1 MNNNVF
7 SKYILAAF
15 IIAAILLIS
24 IQISSRNNIGE
35 LISYNEQLLHEL
47 NASDKLRQVE
57 RDIISAESRIR
68 GAVATNDSSFLS
80 ETDRQI
86 GEAKSYLGELQKEMG
101 NDHREAEYIN
111 TLYNLAEQKQQ
122 LKNEVL
128 DSFHDKGFFSPTL
141 LRNIALAR
149 RDSNAVNRATRKIT
163 DARKEMM
170 QQLSISIR
178 INAERADRMGLILTI
193 LALLGGIISC
203 WFIVSRAK
211 HQQVLIQSLN
221 ESEKK
226 VRETA
231 RVKENFMAN
240 MSHEIRTPLNAI
252 LGFTNLVKARNLNPE
267 MNVLVNSIEKAGEN
281 LLVIVND
288 ILDISKIEAGMMRIE
303 TTPFS
308 VRGLVH
314 SIETLFRERVR
325 EKGLA
330 LNTSV
335 DDSVPDTLSGDATRL
350 TQILVNLLS
359 NATKFTEKGNIDL
372 HVSNA
377 GIQNNQI
384 SLSFSIAD
392 TGIGIEKEKI
402 SGIFDRF
409 QQAEDSITRKYG
421 GTGLGL
427 SIVKDLISLQQGTIS
442 VESEANKGTIFHFM
456 IPYHISTEQ
465 FTFKK
470 PELEQFVNHAGA
482 TGINILIV
490 EDNELNQSLLHH
502 LLTGWGLS
510 FEIVSNGKQAVDVLR
525 HKKYSLILMDIQMP
539 EMDGYT
545 ATKQIRQTLKLDTP
559 IIAMTAHALAGEREK
574 CLSHG
579 MNEYISKPL
588 REQELFRLI
597 EKFES
602 PVTDQQTTVAATQKG
617 ENPLT
622 ENKTVVQGNTDR
634 YQFINLHYIREISS
648 GNKDYEKTVTQLFLE
663 GMPEDLQSLNEA
675 LAARDYTQLARLAHD
690 LKTSTSIMGL
700 SEKLSPYLES
710 LEYKEQD
717 EVSAQKN
724 VETIRMMI
732 SNAMQEAAH
741 FYSTF

>member
-1 MNNNVF
+1 MNNNTF

-15 IIAAILLIS
+15 IIAAVLLIS
-24 IQISSRNNIGE
+24 IQVSSRNNIRE
-35 LISYNEQLLHEL
+35 LISYNEQLLREL

-68 GAVATNDSSFLS
+68 GAVATNDSTFLS

-86 GEAKSYLGELQKEMG
+86 AEAKSYLGELQKEMG
-101 NDHREAEYIN
+101 NDHKEAEYIS
-111 TLYNLAEQKQQ
+111 TLYNLADQKQR

-141 LRNIALAR
+141 LRNITLAR

-170 QQLSISIR
+170 RQLSVSIQV
-178 INAERADRMGLILTI
+178 NAERADRMGLILTI

-203 WFIVSRAK
+203 WFILNRAK

-221 ESEKK
+221 DSEKK

-231 RVKENFMAN
+231 KVKENFMAN

-252 LGFTNLVKARNLNPE
+252 LGFTNLLKARNPNADT
-267 MNVLVNSIEKAGEN
+267 NVLVNSIEKAGEN

-314 SIETLFRERVR
+314 SIETLFGERVK
-325 EKGLA
+325 EKGLS
-330 LNTSV
+330 LSTSV
-335 DDSVPDTLSGDATRL
+335 NESVPDTLSGDATRL

-359 NATKFTEKGNIDL
+359 NATKFTEKGNIQL
-372 HVSNA
+372 HVSND
-377 GIQNNQI
+377 GIKENVI
-384 SLSFSIAD
+384 RLSFSIAD

-402 SGIFDRF
+402 ARIFDRF

-427 SIVKDLISLQQGTIS
+427 SIVKDLITLQQGEIS
-442 VESEANKGTIFHFM
+442 VESVAGKGTTFRFM
-456 IPYHISTEQ
+456 IPYNVSTEQ
-465 FTFKK
+465 FTARKT
-470 PELEQFVNHAGA
+470 EQQQINHVSA
-482 TGINILIV
+482 TDASILVV

-502 LLTGWGLS
+502 LLMGWGLS
-510 FEIVSNGKQAVDVLR
+510 FDIVSNGKEAVDILQD
-525 HKKYSLILMDIQMP
+525 KKYSIILMDIQMP

-545 ATKQIRQTLKLDTP
+545 ATKQIRQVLKLDTP

-579 MNEYISKPL
+579 MSEYISKPL
-588 REQELFRLI
+588 KEQELFRLI
-597 EKFES
+597 AKFGN
-602 PVTDQQTTVAATQKG
+602 PVAEQQIIVTIPQRREEIAAEAK
-617 ENPLT
+617 PVIS
-622 ENKTVVQGNTDR
+622 KNTDR

-648 GNKDYEKTVTQLFLE
+648 GNKDYEKTVTKLFLD
-663 GMPEDLQSLNEA
+663 GMPEDLQALNTALVNKDFAA
-675 LAARDYTQLARLAHD
+675 LATTAHD

-700 SEKLSPYLES
+700 SEKLLPYLES
-710 LEYKEQD
+710 LENKTQD
-717 EVSAQKN
+717 ETSARKN
-724 VETIRMMI
+724 VETIKMMI
-732 SNAMQEAAH
+732 SNAMQEATH